1 MESQLK
7 KALDLVRRIGSH
19 LVVYNLGN
27 EREAYIV
34 MSLTEYERL
43 VLGKNEVKN
52 LTEDELLAKINRDIA
67 IWKAEQEERFKNSAT
82 EADFGLNEA
91 KISKDS
97 HRNSNTDADYAPNFS
112 EPIAPEEPSFEE
124 IRKIIENRKEKG
136 KREIKKKK
144 GWQIPTDRKQA
155 AEEIIEED
163 TQYLEEI

>member
-67 IWKAEQEERFKNSAT
+67 IWKAEQEEKFKNSAT
-82 EADFGLNEA
+82 EVDFGLNEA
-91 KISKDS
+91 KISEDYR
-97 HRNSNTDADYAPNFS
+97 HNFFGADYVSNSS
-112 EPIAPEEPSFEE
+112 EPIIPEEPSFEE
-124 IRKIIENRKEKG
+124 IRKIIENKKEKG
-136 KREIKKKK
+136 KVEIKKKK